1 MPRRTVSITDEV
13 YAYIAERGRFGE
25 STDDVLRRLF
35 SINNEATPT
44 EAPSGARVHQSS
56 PRARQRLADRRL
68 SATVSD
74 GFLRLAFAGGPEDK
88 WQLPASDA
96 HDAIAELSIKAQ
108 AWAES
113 HGATYGQQKAVHKAL
128 TESGYYNTGPRR

>member
-1 MPRRTVSITDEV
+1 MARRTVSISDEV

-35 SINNEATPT
+35 SIGNEASPSETP
-44 EAPSGARVHQSS
+44 SSARVHP
-56 PRARQRLADRRL
+56 PRPRVRQRLANRRL
-68 SATVSD
+68 SATVLD
-74 GFLRLAFAGGPEDK
+74 GFLCLAFAGGPEDK
-88 WQLPASDA
+88 WQLPARDA
-96 HDAIAELSIKAQ
+96 HDAIAELSVKAQ